1 MTSHR
6 RTSGRTSRRRSR
18 RLLVAVRG
26 VLAVVA
32 LVALLTGVPL
42 MLLALGADPRTVRPP
57 TLDRVRQVL
66 TSPDDGTLLLGAVR
80 VVAWA
85 AWAVLIFSVLVEA
98 VAAVVG
104 RTPPAVRGLGAI
116 QQPTAYL
123 IATISAALAT
133 STAATA
139 GVPVQT
145 AAHAA
150 AVPGPPP
157 DAAPG
162 VGPRSDAHTSAH
174 PADGRPASA
183 SVLGWGADR
192 NDQATEPTRASGGLP
207 VVRVGRYDS
216 LWRIAEE
223 HLGDGHRW
231 SEIYRLNTDRPQ
243 PGGGQL
249 TNPDTI
255 GEGWTLLLPADATG
269 TGDRDRRDGSAANST
284 ATGGHAGQIII
295 VRTGD
300 TLSGLAERHLGTAAA
315 TRALY
320 DANTGRLQPNGG
332 RLTDP
337 DLVRPGW
344 RLVLPALEQAGPP
357 ASPQAP
363 VPPHR
368 SAPRTEPLPPT
379 PTPSTTSAPTTPS
392 TAGPA
397 PSSSAVPPSSP
408 TASSD
413 PGSRSDGAAGTTP
426 TAGRASS
433 PPSTSTTPAPSVSPA
448 PTSRQPDQDPDSWV
462 RLPSGSVL
470 GLGLAATIAG
480 LLGLVRRRRR
490 QHRIP
495 GDPTTSE
502 PLRPPLPATAEAIEA
517 AWLAT
522 RRRTQHLESPDSES
536 PDREGSDREGSDG
549 EYFADGDAGPY
560 GEDATDAD
568 LGDDDPGGEDVLT
581 DDVAGTDVLGDEVH
595 VVAASDDFGD
605 RDPSDADPAE
615 SLLVVAGDPAA
626 VDRVVLATPSMAM
639 PRGRTAGG
647 EPAPTL
653 LALTGPPSAAVLAQ
667 AAWSGG
673 VGLVGSGAAGAAR
686 AVLARLLTATGPM
699 GGVLLTTE
707 ETVAELL
714 PAGAIEGFSVIPGVT
729 VFPTLAAALTGADAE
744 LLGRTRR
751 LDDAGVDTLT
761 DYRQLP
767 DGEPVPAVLL
777 LAHAPSTPGLTARAA
792 AGLNLGRDRELG
804 AVWLGAWPPATIT
817 VTTTGA
823 LADAGSPIGQ
833 AENLLP
839 ADTADLLT
847 ALLPSV
853 RDALDVLD
861 PTTLATRIDQEATA
875 LDDDALDD
883 DAVDDGTAAGAAA
896 VAPAGLTAGG
906 DGDRWALGGSAV
918 LEVAVLGR
926 VRVTVV
932 GGGEVTG
939 LRAKVRELLALLAV
953 HADGLSTDQI
963 GEALWPE
970 APPGRASTRLSPIL
984 AQTRRLLREAAHFSG
999 DATASPSTGPTA
1011 DPGRDPNS
1019 RSTSAVDLVPLT
1031 DRRYRLHPVLLDTDY
1046 RRFTAALAAAA
1057 GARTSSGDGADGSG
1071 PAYRAALQA
1080 AAQLYRGEPFDGSGY
1095 SWAEPSREALRR
1107 QATDALAAL
1116 AESLTPDSDDDR
1128 IFGRISGPGGRA
1140 VSQPDGPEIDPVEAL
1155 TALERGIE
1163 VDPYNEE
1170 LYRRIMR
1177 LHAAAGRR
1185 DAVRRTLRLL
1195 EARLIDLDTDPDPAT
1210 LALATDLLRPRS
1222 RTGAGRIPR
1231 TRT

>member
-6 RTSGRTSRRRSR
+6 RATGRISSRVSR
-18 RLLVAVRG
+18 RLFLAVRG
-26 VLAVVA
+26 VLAVLA
-32 LVALLTGVPL
+32 LAALLAGIPL
-42 MLLALGADPRTVRPP
+42 VLLALGADPRTVRLP
-57 TLDRVRQVL
+57 TLDRVRQLL
-66 TSPDDGTLLLGAVR
+66 TSPDDGTLLLAAVR

-85 AWAVLIFSVLVEA
+85 AWVVLVLSVLVEIK
-98 VAAVVG
+98 AAVTR
-104 RTPPAVRGLGAI
+104 RTAPTLRGLGAV
-116 QQPTAYL
+116 QQPAAYL
-123 IATISAALAT
+123 IATITAALAT

-139 GVPVQT
+139 APPAQT
-145 AAHAA
+145 ATHGA

-157 DAAPG
+157 AASPG
-162 VGPRSDAHTSAH
+162 VGPRSDPHTSARSAGAA
-174 PADGRPASA
+174 PAAD

-192 NDQATEPTRASGGLP
+192 NGQVTEPTRTAGGLP
-207 VVRVGRYDS
+207 VVGVGRYDS
-216 LWRIAEE
+216 LWRIAEK

-243 PGGGQL
+243 PGGDKL

-255 GEGWTLLLPADATG
+255 REGWTLLLPADATG
-269 TGDRDRRDGSAANST
+269 TTDRDGRAGGSAASST
-284 ATGGHAGQIII
+284 ATGGGADHVII
-295 VRTGD
+295 VRAGD
-300 TLSGLAERHLGTAAA
+300 TLSRLAERHLGTAGA
-315 TRALY
+315 TQALY
-320 DANTGRLQPNGG
+320 DANTRRLQPDGG

-337 DLVRPGW
+337 DLLRPGW
-344 RLVLPALEQAGPP
+344 QLVLPAPDRNGPP
-357 ASPQAP
+357 A
-363 VPPHR
+363 PPHSPGSPHR
-368 SAPRTEPLPPT
+368 TAPHTEPDPPAPAPTTT
-379 PTPSTTSAPTTPS
+379 PAPTTPAPT
-392 TAGPA
+392 TASAPGTPAA
-397 PSSSAVPPSSP
+397 PSATGSVPPSPATSSSP
-408 TASSD
+408 
-413 PGSRSDGAAGTTP
+413 DGAASTTP

-433 PPSTSTTPAPSVSPA
+433 PASTNAPPGPSTSPTTRGQSDPSD
-448 PTSRQPDQDPDSWV
+448 RDSDRWV

-470 GLGLAATIAG
+470 GLGLAATVTG
-480 LLGLVRRRRR
+480 LLALVRRRRR

-495 GDPTTSE
+495 GDPTTGE
-502 PLRPPLPATAEAIEA
+502 PPQPPLPAAAEAIETALLA
-517 AWLAT
+517 AH
-522 RRRTQHLESPDSES
+522 RRTHHLEGLDS
-536 PDREGSDREGSDG
+536 DDT
-549 EYFADGDAGPY
+549 DGDY
-560 GEDATDAD
+560 FTDGDEALND
-568 LGDDDPGGEDVLT
+568 DEVLGDDR
-581 DDVAGTDVLGDEVH
+581 GDEGH
-595 VVAASDDFGD
+595 VVAASDDLGNLHPTGRHVGD
-605 RDPSDADPAE
+605 DIHLTDGSTGEIDLGDIDFDDTAAAEAGLNESPLVLTTDPAPVD
-615 SLLVVAGDPAA
+615 SVAVVSMSRGQA
-626 VDRVVLATPSMAM
+626 V
-639 PRGRTAGG
+639 GG

-653 LALTGPPSAAVLAQ
+653 LALTGPPSAAALAE

-673 VGLVGSGAAGAAR
+673 VGLIGPGAAGAAR

-707 ETVAELL
+707 DTLAELL
-714 PAGAIEGFSVIPGVT
+714 PAGAVEGFSVIPGVT
-729 VFPTLAAALTGADAE
+729 VFPTLAAALTAADAE
-744 LLGRTRR
+744 LLGRNRR

-777 LAHAPSTPGLTARAA
+777 LADAPATPGLTARAA

-804 AVWLGAWPPATIT
+804 AVWLGAWPPATIH

-823 LADAGSPIGQ
+823 LADADAGSPVGQ

-847 ALLPSV
+847 ALLPGV

-861 PTTLATRIDQEATA
+861 PTTLVAHTDHAAT
-875 LDDDALDD
+875 ALDD

-953 HADGLSTDQI
+953 HPDGLSTDQI
-963 GEALWPE
+963 SEALWPE
-970 APPGRASTRLSPIL
+970 APPGRASNRLSPIL
-984 AQTRRLLREAAHFSG
+984 AQTRRLLREATHLNG
-999 DATASPSTGPTA
+999 DPTASPSTGSTA
-1011 DPGRDPNS
+1011 DPDQDPNS

-1031 DRRYRLHPVLLDTDY
+1031 DGRYRLHPVLLDTDY
-1046 RRFTAALAAAA
+1046 RRFTAALTAAAD
-1057 GARTSSGDGADGSG
+1057 ARTSSGAGADVGG
-1071 PAYRAALQA
+1071 PAYRAALQG

-1128 IFGRISGPGGRA
+1128 ISGPGGRA
-1140 VSQPDGPEIDPVEAL
+1140 VSQPDGPDTDPVEAL